1 MNEID
6 VISEV
11 ANELVLAVEEAM
23 KDLPGTANNMPFVQL
38 LIEYKEMMELFAA
51 QQNAY
56 YRATELWRSK
66 TPGKE
71 RTFPD
76 VANLTLFLLEQNDE
90 QASEIEALEAKLAT
104 AEGLCDA
111 EVFAVVYSNYDP
123 LEIDSLWATE
133 QLAIDHRERLN
144 DSMWTVVS
152 MTVHS
157 TPYTADEENTDA

>member
-23 KDLPGTANNMPFVQL
+23 KDLPGTVNNMPFVQL
-38 LIEYKEMMELFAA
+38 LIEYKEMMELFEA

-90 QASEIEALEAKLAT
+90 QASEIAALEAKLAT
-104 AEGLCDA
+104 AERLINEINDA
-111 EVFAVVYSNYDP
+111 RAANWH
-123 LEIDSLWATE
+123 L
-133 QLAIDHRERLN
+133 QRRREN
-144 DSMWTVVS
+144 DQFEWFSS
-152 MTVHS
+152 
-157 TPYTADEENTDA
+157 TADSVFGPFPTALEAFAAVRKENTGA

>member
-38 LIEYKEMMELFAA
+38 LIEYKEMMELFEA

-90 QASEIEALEAKLAT
+90 QASEIAALEAKLAKAKT
-104 AEGLCDA
+104 DLNQLSSRSWLKPMTRAE
-111 EVFAVVYSNYDP
+111 FAKQ
-123 LEIDSLWATE
+123 SLANL
-133 QLAIDHRERLN
+133 QK
-144 DSMWTVVS
+144 
-152 MTVHS
+152 
-157 TPYTADEENTDA
+157 ENTDA

>member
-38 LIEYKEMMELFAA
+38 LIEYKEMMELFEA

-90 QASEIEALEAKLAT
+90 QASEIAALEAKLAA
-104 AEGLCDA
+104 AERLFVKCTRFDIYLGGYGDHYLYKQHDGRWYEA
-111 EVFAVVYSNYDP
+111 DSEQYFDTP
-123 LEIDSLWATE
+123 LEAFESLQKE
-133 QLAIDHRERLN
+133 N
-144 DSMWTVVS
+144 
-152 MTVHS
+152 
-157 TPYTADEENTDA
+157 ADA

>member
-38 LIEYKEMMELFAA
+38 LIEYKEMMELFEA

-66 TPGKE
+66 TPGEE

-90 QASEIEALEAKLAT
+90 QASEIEALEAKLAKAKT
-104 AEGLCDA
+104 DLNQLSSRSWLKPMTRAE
-111 EVFAVVYSNYDP
+111 FAKQ
-123 LEIDSLWATE
+123 SLANL
-133 QLAIDHRERLN
+133 QK
-144 DSMWTVVS
+144 
-152 MTVHS
+152 
-157 TPYTADEENTDA
+157 ENTDA

>member
-38 LIEYKEMMELFAA
+38 LIEYKEMMELFEA

-90 QASEIEALEAKLAT
+90 QASEIAALEAKLA
-104 AEGLCDA
+104 AVESLADLA
-111 EVFAVVYSNYDP
+111 RDVSDVFDPANKREASANEKLREALEAFAAV
-123 LEIDSLWATE
+123 
-133 QLAIDHRERLN
+133 RK
-144 DSMWTVVS
+144 
-152 MTVHS
+152 
-157 TPYTADEENTDA
+157 ENTDS